1 MADAAPAERLLDADA
16 FLAQLV
22 EDGPPQELIHG
33 RIVMM
38 TGGRRAAFHVGARLL
53 TLLNMRLMGGPCTA
67 LGDNALIRIDDANLL
82 SPDVFVDC
90 SPFDPEPRFFEH
102 PVLIAEV
109 LSESTEARD
118 RNEKWRLYR
127 KLASLRHYLLV
138 AQGERRIEHYA
149 RDGDVWRYEDLVGDA
164 DLRLDA
170 LDLTLPLAE
179 VYAGIVEDGTLRSA
193 AS

>member
-1 MADAAPAERLLDADA
+1 MTDAALAEPLLDADA

-22 EDGPPQELIHG
+22 EDGPRQELIHG

-38 TGGRRAAFHVGARLL
+38 TGGRRANFAVSAQLL
-53 TLLNMRLMGGPCTA
+53 VAVAMRLRGTPCRA
-67 LGDNALIRIDDANLL
+67 FGDNALIRIDDANLL

-109 LSESTEARD
+109 LSDSTEMRD

-138 AQGERRIEHYA
+138 ARGERRIEHYA

-164 DLRLDA
+164 DLRLGA
-170 LDLTLPLAE
+170 LDITLPLAE
-179 VYAGIVEDGTLRSA
+179 VYAGIVDEVA
-193 AS
+193 

>member
-1 MADAAPAERLLDADA
+1 VSSALSSVDLLDAET
-16 FLAQLV
+16 FLAQLGV
-22 EDGPPQELIHG
+22 DEPRQELVHG

-38 TGGRRAAFHVGARLL
+38 TGGRREAFALSAQLLIAFGTRLQ
-53 TLLNMRLMGGPCTA
+53 GKPCRPY
-67 LGDNALIRIDDANLL
+67 GDGALIRIDDTNLL

-90 SPFDPEPRFFEH
+90 SPFDPEPRFFEA
-102 PVLIAEV
+102 PVLVAEI

-149 RDGDVWRYEDLVGDA
+149 READVWRYEDLIGDA
-164 DLRLDA
+164 SLRLDA
-170 LDLTLPLAE
+170 LEIALPLAE
-179 VYAGIVEDGTLRSA
+179 VYAGIVGDA
-193 AS
+193 A